1 MTYENAVEK
10 IHSLLTFGSRPGL
23 DRMRILLDRLGN
35 PQDRLKFIHIAGTNG
50 KGSVCAMLSSALVA
64 AGYKTGLFISPYI
77 TDFRERI
84 QINNCMVSESVLTDA
99 VEKTFP
105 IIEQLREEG
114 TIITE
119 FEYVNALQF
128 YIHANA
134 DCDIVVLETGMGGL
148 LDCTNTIKS
157 PLCAVIT
164 TIGLDHTAILGDTIE
179 KIAQQKCGI
188 FKPDSMAV
196 TSKQDIRAM
205 KVIESTA
212 REKKIPLATSESV
225 NIDVIETT
233 LKGSRFMFNGVEID
247 LPLSGDHQLENA
259 KTAQY
264 AVIST
269 IDVETGE
276 LSKGLKAVLGGS
288 AKIYC
293 TKNYMYINEYI
304 EGERYGEPERDV
316 TSAMKLNFKNGKF
329 TYASETE
336 VKQYSNNTIDIG
348 RGDMYDSF
356 LYPFGEYYISLG
368 HDANDF
374 KDEIILFDKNMKEL
388 DSIIFENECVSVNT
402 NLPRFDENTNTITL
416 PANYYDEGI
425 EDYHYQGT
433 VVLEITNN
441 KIEINDRIKDSTH
454 IINIDYENYYY
465 CPQII
470 YDDCIYS
477 IYINNNA
484 PDNKKLKVFSYK
496 F

>member
-157 PLCAVIT
+157 PLCAV
-164 TIGLDHTAILGDTIE
+164 
-179 KIAQQKCGI
+179 
-188 FKPDSMAV
+188 

-259 KTAQY
+259 KTALATLDMLRCNSLISITDEQIANGFAKAVNPARLELLSEKPIVLLDGAHNPNGIEALKSAIQKFLPNKYIIAITGMLADKDVSTSVKLLDGVFDRVYTVPVHNPRAMHPAKLMQQY
-264 AVIST
+264 ARFVDDTVTFESAEHAFDMAFEQAEKTDCAVVICGSLYLA
-269 IDVETGE
+269 GE
-276 LSKGLKAVLGGS
+276 IRPYIINKIKA
-288 AKIYC
+288 
-293 TKNYMYINEYI
+293 
-304 EGERYGEPERDV
+304 
-316 TSAMKLNFKNGKF
+316 
-329 TYASETE
+329 
-336 VKQYSNNTIDIG
+336 
-348 RGDMYDSF
+348 
-356 LYPFGEYYISLG
+356 
-368 HDANDF
+368 
-374 KDEIILFDKNMKEL
+374 
-388 DSIIFENECVSVNT
+388 ENE
-402 NLPRFDENTNTITL
+402 
-416 PANYYDEGI
+416 
-425 EDYHYQGT
+425 
-433 VVLEITNN
+433 
-441 KIEINDRIKDSTH
+441 ST
-454 IINIDYENYYY
+454 E
-465 CPQII
+465 
-470 YDDCIYS
+470 
-477 IYINNNA
+477 
-484 PDNKKLKVFSYK
+484 K
-496 F
+496 

>member
-179 KIAQQKCGI
+179 KNCTAKMRNLQARLNGGY
-188 FKPDSMAV
+188 FKAGYP
-196 TSKQDIRAM
+196 
-205 KVIESTA
+205 
-212 REKKIPLATSESV
+212 
-225 NIDVIETT
+225 
-233 LKGSRFMFNGVEID
+233 
-247 LPLSGDHQLENA
+247 
-259 KTAQY
+259 
-264 AVIST
+264 
-269 IDVETGE
+269 
-276 LSKGLKAVLGGS
+276 
-288 AKIYC
+288 C
-293 TKNYMYINEYI
+293 NEGY
-304 EGERYGEPERDV
+304 
-316 TSAMKLNFKNGKF
+316 
-329 TYASETE
+329 
-336 VKQYSNNTIDIG
+336 
-348 RGDMYDSF
+348 
-356 LYPFGEYYISLG
+356 
-368 HDANDF
+368 
-374 KDEIILFDKNMKEL
+374 
-388 DSIIFENECVSVNT
+388 
-402 NLPRFDENTNTITL
+402 
-416 PANYYDEGI
+416 
-425 EDYHYQGT
+425 
-433 VVLEITNN
+433 
-441 KIEINDRIKDSTH
+441 
-454 IINIDYENYYY
+454 
-465 CPQII
+465 
-470 YDDCIYS
+470 
-477 IYINNNA
+477 
-484 PDNKKLKVFSYK
+484 
-496 F
+496 